1 MRRYE
6 LRGRRHIELN
16 ENAPVPEIGPDQVLV
31 RVAACTVC
39 NRSDLVYYH
48 YLGLREHC
56 ANGCFGHE
64 IAGTVHAVGDRVT
77 RVVPGQRVF
86 VRTPLTSGFA
96 EFAAARE
103 VCVGALPDEIPFA
116 QGAILQTLPLAVHA
130 TRGVRLGDRVVILG
144 QGPIGLMALQ
154 VARLRGAAEIVT
166 ADLDPWR
173 LKHSA
178 AFGADRTVTVPATP
192 QSVEHDPA
200 VPYPLGLA
208 RTLPELGEG
217 FDVAVDA
224 VGTPGTA
231 RACVD
236 LVRQNGLVVLL
247 GTHHVDTHVTFDL
260 VQWEKKGLRVHS
272 SAEPTDEARIAALRV
287 AERLAAARPEHLHLD
302 ALLTAA
308 YPLEELP
315 LVMERLSHNPTLYP
329 ADEPGPHLLPP
340 PETLK
345 VAICPVRD

>member
-6 LRGRRHIELN
+6 LRGRRRIELN
-16 ENAPVPEIGPDQVLV
+16 EHAPVPEIGPDEVLV

-77 RVVPGQRVF
+77 RVAPGTRVF

-103 VCVGALPDEIPFA
+103 ICVGVLPDEIPFA

-130 TRGVRLGDRVVILG
+130 TRGVRLGDRVAILG

-154 VARLRGAAEIVT
+154 VARLRGAAEIVA

-178 AFGADRTVTVPATP
+178 AFGADRTVTVPPDAAP
-192 QSVEHDPA
+192 PDPA
-200 VPYPLGLA
+200 APYPDGLA
-208 RTLPELGEG
+208 RALPDLGGE

-272 SAEPTDEARIAALRV
+272 SAEPTDEARIAAMRV
-287 AERLAAARPEHLHLD
+287 AERLAAALPGRLNLD
-302 ALLTAA
+302 ALLTGT
-308 YPLEELP
+308 YPLEDLP
-315 LVMERLSHNPTLYP
+315 LVLERLSHNPTLHP
-329 ADEPGPHLLPP
+329 ADRPGPHVLPP

-345 VAICPVRD
+345 VAVCPERD